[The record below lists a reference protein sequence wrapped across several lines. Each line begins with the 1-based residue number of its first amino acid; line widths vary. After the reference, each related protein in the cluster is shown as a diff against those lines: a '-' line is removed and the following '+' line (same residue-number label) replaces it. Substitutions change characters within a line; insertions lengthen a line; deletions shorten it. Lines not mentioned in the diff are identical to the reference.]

1 MQISRSSMPQE
12 SVGSTKDDSWGKVL
26 WLAPVFQAPCSALT
40 WLDDRKGIWS
50 VKGCSNC
57 LNCISL

>member
-1 MQISRSSMPQE
+1 MPQE

-26 WLAPVFQAPCSALT
+26 WLAPVFQAPCSVLT
-40 WLDDRKGIWS
+40 WLDDRKGIWP